1 MKRVES
7 GDKYRSV
14 STVELHHDQPSSNA
28 VKVRIPVKEYP
39 AVSYASISENSNQ
52 KNLLKKK
59 KT

>member
-14 STVELHHDQPSSNA
+14 STVDLHHDQPSSNA

-39 AVSYASISENSNQ
+39 AVS
-52 KNLLKKK
+52 
-59 KT
+59 